1 MLGGWIVNVSI
12 CQQRV
17 ESDRPDRADGRGQWT
32 GQLWHTSL
40 SATHIH
46 LIINVFQLVANKTQ
60 VRGRQTVLSGGWSQA
75 KKQHGQNEHL
85 CACPHAKAYFHKKYT
100 HAYTQSQSLTYDSE
114 LSIGVDLAMFVSSH
128 TLVHS
133 CVRQGQATDWQCPIG
148 NLYALLWTERDL
160 DINIPFSMCSFM

>member
-1 MLGGWIVNVSI
+1 MLGGWIVNVSC

-60 VRGRQTVLSGGWSQA
+60 VRGRQAVLSGGRRQANSENNMDKMNICAHVPMPRHTFTKHTHTRIHTKPVSYLWLGAQHWSR
-75 KKQHGQNEHL
+75 
-85 CACPHAKAYFHKKYT
+85 PRRAYFQPHT
-100 HAYTQSQSLTYDSE
+100 GTFLCQTGSSDWLTMPHWQPVYAP
-114 LSIGVDLAMFVSSH
+114 VD
-128 TLVHS
+128 
-133 CVRQGQATDWQCPIG
+133 R
-148 NLYALLWTERDL
+148 ER
-160 DINIPFSMCSFM
+160 PWY